1 MGEFNSRN
9 ISENN
14 NIINNSLD
22 STIREEFKLLLKKG
36 IYKELHNRKLLS
48 DAQLNYLLN
57 SK

>member
-22 STIREEFKLLLKKG
+22 STIREEFRLLLKKG

-48 DAQLNYLLN
+48 DAQLNHLLN